1 MDNLPIGPLLAVLA
15 LLILWSGLFTA
26 IEAAQQHLLTQR
38 TASRSGDKPV
48 AKLNFPLNSL
58 IFCNTLCRALVV
70 VISTLLAIFG
80 WAEKGP
86 WLACLSA
93 TAALLVFADYL
104 PRTLASRYP
113 DTILALGNT
122 LLGVPL
128 KIIYPAAW
136 LLGGI
141 SQLLLKPFARKV
153 KVVQQSE
160 DEPPAPQN
168 DGTDHEHPACRPH
181 ALSGIHALDNIT
193 VNDILVPRSEVDGI
207 NLDDSIEEII
217 EQLRANKRTRL
228 PVFHSDINQVEAV
241 LNTRQIRHLLPDA
254 SLTKDALLAACHEPY
269 FVPESTPLQL
279 QLLNFHKQQRRLG
292 MVVDEYGEVEGI
304 VTLEDILEEIVGE
317 FESQHSLDNPHIHP
331 QADGRLVIEGAASI
345 RELNKSLGWHL
356 PSDGPKTLNGLVT
369 EALETIPDS
378 AVCLKIGRYRLEIL
392 ETEDNRVSRV
402 LIWHVAAGEATSL
415 RSMAK
420 PL

>member
-1 MDNLPIGPLLAVLA
+1 MDDLPIGPMLAVVA

-26 IEAAQQHLLTQR
+26 IEAAQQHLLAQR
-38 TASRSGDKPV
+38 TASRSSDKPV
-48 AKLNFPLNSL
+48 ARLSFPLSSL

-70 VISTLLAIFG
+70 VISTLLALFS

-86 WLACLSA
+86 WAACLGA
-93 TAALLVFADYL
+93 GALLLVFADYL
-104 PRTLASRYP
+104 PRALAARYP
-113 DTILALGNT
+113 DATLSLGNT

-136 LLGGI
+136 LLDGL
-141 SQLLLKPFARKV
+141 SQLLMRPFARKA

-160 DEPPAPQN
+160 EEPPQDRHDDPDN
-168 DGTDHEHPACRPH
+168 PVCRPH
-181 ALSGIHALDNIT
+181 ALPGIHALDNIT

-207 NLDDSIEEII
+207 NLDDSLEEII
-217 EQLRANKRTRL
+217 EQLRNNRRTRL
-228 PVFHSDINQVEAV
+228 PLFHADINQVEAV
-241 LNTRQIRHLLPDA
+241 LNTRQIRHLLPDGN
-254 SLTKDALLAACHEPY
+254 LTREALLAASYDPY

-292 MVVDEYGEVEGI
+292 MVVDEYGEVLGI

-317 FESQHSLDNPHIHP
+317 FESQHSLHNPHIHP
-331 QADGRLVIEGAASI
+331 LADGRLVIDGAASI
-345 RELNKSLGWHL
+345 RDLNKSLGWHL

-378 AVCLKIGRYRLEIL
+378 SVCLNIGRYRLEIL
-392 ETEDNRVSRV
+392 ETEDNRVTRV
-402 LIWHVAAGEATSL
+402 LIWHTSPVPAAQ
-415 RSMAK
+415 
-420 PL
+420 